1 VINTISYHIIVASII
16 CLLTTVSIF
25 FAYFLIKYKRLAGST
40 NSVHTEQ
47 KISECHYKS
56 LFEHNPYIVFTVN
69 NEGIIEDVNAKGS
82 TLLKLN
88 RNQLIAK
95 SMFSLFKET
104 DQQVVKAYL
113 ANVQHDSACKFELP
127 LLNGNGAS
135 IPMFI
140 TFIPIIVDETLHGLY
155 VVARDNTEL
164 VNYKAQMKQAQLDLT
179 NTMQMQEGLTLKFTK
194 VGNQFIHT
202 LCEGKLLHKLGYTSD
217 MVVGKTLEEIIPIDQ
232 VDRKLQ
238 AYTNAWSGEIANYEA
253 TVNGIDYYMT
263 LSPVFENGQVLE
275 VIGSLVDITARR
287 RAEKIL
293 ETNEKFLKNIL
304 NQMSES
310 VVLYNEKD
318 EKVVLNDNVYKLLD
332 ISKEDYQALTLSQ
345 KSLNLI
351 REDGTPMKEDE
362 SPTYLTLKKG
372 INLSSKVVGVKL
384 PEKTTWLSVNTKRL
398 DLDGTPTALITMSD
412 ITLQKEQ
419 EIKLKESH
427 AHILLA
433 KEEADKANM
442 AKSDFLSKMSH
453 ELRTPLN
460 GILGFSQLLE
470 IDSTLT
476 SQQNLFVKEILKGG
490 RHLLSLINEILD
502 LSRIETGKLKISSDN
517 VDIGKIIDECVN
529 LIRSSAEEKR
539 IEIRKE
545 HNHYSSLN
553 LYTDQVR
560 LKQVILNL
568 LENAVKYNRY
578 GGQVTITSEMKKDA
592 IVVHVRDTGIG
603 IPIEEQSK
611 IFEPFYRIENNNSV
625 EGTGIGLAL
634 VQQITQLLGGKIG
647 LQSTKGVGSNFW
659 VELPLTTSIPIENT
673 IDEMTEQ
680 NVFFHTSNKK
690 ILYIEDNPSNL
701 QLVKEILV
709 RVEGMTL
716 QTAWTGE
723 MGVQIAN
730 NQQIDLIL
738 LDIHLPDMNAF
749 EILERLKS
757 NPNTKEIP
765 VIAISANAMPDDIHQ
780 ALLQGFKDYIIKP
793 IDIKSFL
800 SVLTRTLIEEH

>member
-1 VINTISYHIIVASII
+1 MIQD
-16 CLLTTVSIF
+16 
-25 FAYFLIKYKRLAGST
+25 T
-40 NSVHTEQ
+40 NQAHTRQ
-47 KISECHYKS
+47 NLSECHYKS
-56 LFEHNPYIVFTVN
+56 LFEHNPYIVLTVN
-69 NEGIIEDVNAKGS
+69 KEGIIEDVNAKGQKI
-82 TLLKLN
+82 LKFKSN
-88 RNQLIAK
+88 ELISK
-95 SMFSLFKET
+95 SMFSLFKQT
-104 DQQVVKAYL
+104 DQQVVKEHL
-113 ANVQHDSACKFELP
+113 ANVKHDSACKFELP
-127 LLNGNGAS
+127 LLNGNGES

-140 TFIPIIVDETLHGLY
+140 TLIPIIVDETLHGLY

-164 VNYKAQMKQAQLDLT
+164 VNYKAQMIQAQIDLT
-179 NTMQMQEGLTLKFTK
+179 NTMQMQEGMTLKFSK

-238 AYTNAWSGEIANYEA
+238 AYTNAWSGEITNYEA

-293 ETNEKFLKNIL
+293 ETNEKFLKTIL
-304 NQMSES
+304 SQMSES
-310 VVLYNEKD
+310 VVLYNDKD

-345 KSLNLI
+345 KSLTLI

-427 AHILLA
+427 SKILKA

-502 LSRIETGKLKISSDN
+502 LSRIETGKLKISNDN
-517 VDIGKIIDECVN
+517 VNIGKIIDECVN
-529 LIRSSAEEKR
+529 LITSSAEEKR

-545 HNHYSSLN
+545 YNHHSSLN

-578 GGQVTITSEMKKDA
+578 GGQVTITSELKKDA

-603 IPIEEQSK
+603 ISFEEQSK
-611 IFEPFYRIENNNSV
+611 IFEPFYRIEKNNSV

-634 VQQITQLLGGKIG
+634 VQQIIHLLGGKIG
-647 LQSTKGVGSNFW
+647 IQSTEGVGSDFW
-659 VELPLTTSIPIENT
+659 FELPLTHSFPIENT
-673 IDEMTEQ
+673 IDEMTEP
-680 NVFFHTSNKK
+680 NVFLHTSNKK

-701 QLVKEILV
+701 QLVKEILDKI
-709 RVEGMTL
+709 EGMTL
-716 QTAWTGE
+716 QTARTGE
-723 MGVQIAN
+723 MGLQIAN
-730 NQQIDLIL
+730 TEQVDLIL
-738 LDIHLPDMNAF
+738 LDIHLPDMNGF
-749 EILERLKS
+749 EILERLKA
-757 NPNTKEIP
+757 NPLTKEIP
-765 VIAISANAMPDDIHQ
+765 VIALSANAMPDDIQH
-780 ALLQGFKDYIIKP
+780 ALLQGFKNYITKP
-793 IDIKSFL
+793 IDMKSFL
-800 SVLTRTLIEEH
+800 SVLSSSFTEK